1 MSHAH
6 NLKRKADW
14 LKLNLIEDSI
24 DRQKLRL
31 RQGIGEREREGG
43 GGRTKLL
50 PTRRFVLPDVVGNF
64 KTVDAVFRLLGIFHD
79 VLYGVW

>member
-43 GGRTKLL
+43 GGGGGGGALSCCPHVVLFCLMWLVTSKLL
-50 PTRRFVLPDVVGNF
+50 MQFSVS
-64 KTVDAVFRLLGIFHD
+64 
-79 VLYGVW
+79 

>member
-31 RQGIGEREREGG
+31 RQGIGERERERGG
-43 GGRTKLL
+43 GG
-50 PTRRFVLPDVVGNF
+50 GG
-64 KTVDAVFRLLGIFHD
+64 AH
-79 VLYGVW
+79 